1 VQFPLYVILL
11 HLINIYSGLN
21 AHLTV
26 ITFATIIFG
35 IFAISVFLV
44 ARRLLELSIFY
55 SIFLTIFVI
64 FQLAVLREAWDLHRD
79 IFALSTMLLTFS
91 LIGRKKENLKI
102 QFIPFALSLS
112 AITAIADGMIGALFI
127 TSLIIYAFIT
137 KIKIVILCGLVGGI
151 FFTLAILPHQNMF
164 HIDIER
170 FSSGLPLTLSTS
182 NDSYNQINLLILF
195 GVING
200 LLIPPSIIGFKAT
213 KNRLLKIPTV
223 IVVVASFSW
232 VVFPT
237 MKSLVA
243 DRWIILSGVFLAV
256 FAAYGII
263 YLIERSKLQYFIT
276 GTLLSILG
284 IFGITGIMYAITD
297 HDAPFVLYT
306 ISRNNIETFVPLTMQ
321 VNSVTIKDSYKM
333 INALS
338 WINHNT
344 DQNSVIIGNKD
355 WRGWMEIS
363 LKRNRT
369 YTFSE
374 NLSNNLF
381 NKIVSKNQNVYL
393 ITDIRE
399 TNSNHLSMIYSN
411 DKFYIYKLLYVI

>member
-1 VQFPLYVILL
+1 
-11 HLINIYSGLN
+11 
-21 AHLTV
+21 
-26 ITFATIIFG
+26 
-35 IFAISVFLV
+35 
-44 ARRLLELSIFY
+44 
-55 SIFLTIFVI
+55 
-64 FQLAVLREAWDLHRD
+64 
-79 IFALSTMLLTFS
+79 MLLTFS

-102 QFIPFALSLS
+102 RFIPFALSLS

-137 KIKIVILCGLVGGI
+137 RIKIVILCGLVGSI

-164 HIDIER
+164 HINIER
-170 FSSGLPLTLSTS
+170 FSSGLPLRTS

-200 LLIPPSIIGFKAT
+200 LLIPPSIIGFKVT
-213 KNRLLKIPTV
+213 KNRLLKIPMV

-232 VVFPT
+232 VVLPG

-263 YLIERSKLQYFIT
+263 YLIERSRLQSFIT

-321 VNSVTIKDSYKM
+321 VNSLTIKDSYKM

-363 LKRNRT
+363 LKGNRT

-374 NLSNNLF
+374 NLSNNSF

-399 TNSNHLSMIYSN
+399 TNNNHLSMVYSN
-411 DKFYIYKLLYVI
+411 DKFYIYKLLYLI